1 MSHCCDHLHLPFRAA
16 LGRGWSYQLT
26 DEMEERAG
34 PHPVSAGSDFLE
46 VWAPKFPSPT
56 PASWASV
63 TIPFVL
69 TPPFTQF
76 LFPFCPR
83 APGTNTGPLWPW
95 SPCSG
100 FCFPCICLVR
110 LGLNPHK
117 KASVNEVCLRNPPTG
132 EQRWGSPASQDGSRS
147 IVQGIPGRGSSRTLA
162 SHSHEGLKSAAPTES
177 KVSLFRSSLLSWWGW
192 RPQLGIPEIQQER
205 AVALGQTSLGPL
217 SAKRYL

>member
-1 MSHCCDHLHLPFRAA
+1 MKWLRPTEGKVKVKVMQPLGNSQDENRSLHSTQCYSTMSHCCDHSHLPFRAA
-16 LGRGWSYQLT
+16 LGRGWSYQLM
-26 DEMEERAG
+26 DEMEGKAG
-34 PHPVSAGSDFLE
+34 PDPVSVGSDFLE
-46 VWAPKFPSPT
+46 VWAPKFPSST

-69 TPPFTQF
+69 PPPFTQF

-117 KASVNEVCLRNPPTG
+117 TASVNEVCLRNPPTG
-132 EQRWGSPASQDGSRS
+132 EQRRGSPASQDGSSS
-147 IVQGIPGRGSSRTLA
+147 IAQGIPGRGSSRTL
-162 SHSHEGLKSAAPTES
+162 LP
-177 KVSLFRSSLLSWWGW
+177 
-192 RPQLGIPEIQQER
+192 PIPMR
-205 AVALGQTSLGPL
+205 D
-217 SAKRYL
+217 